1 MVPRPGGSG
10 LLISIL
16 VSATVGRA
24 QDLCIGGDPEPQG
37 SLVCRRATMPPT
49 MQIDS
54 PRIPTPQTTVEAE
67 LSIVVFVSADSD
79 PFTHWSPGSEMLAER
94 VFPIGLERRNVPSAR
109 RHTAHYGKDTHA
121 RRGNTHRWECHETPT
136 RLRGARRRRGGI
148 VRP

>member
-54 PRIPTPQTTVEAE
+54 PRIPTPQTTPSLQADGDVRSRWGPPDLGPEAPRAPDGGPRSE
-67 LSIVVFVSADSD
+67 KIFSI
-79 PFTHWSPGSEMLAER
+79 
-94 VFPIGLERRNVPSAR
+94 
-109 RHTAHYGKDTHA
+109 
-121 RRGNTHRWECHETPT
+121 
-136 RLRGARRRRGGI
+136 
-148 VRP
+148 

>member
-54 PRIPTPQTTVEAE
+54 PRIPTPQTTP
-67 LSIVVFVSADSD
+67 SGVSRGDATSQGPAPFPANHSSSPSPTPVDD
-79 PFTHWSPGSEMLAER
+79 PR
-94 VFPIGLERRNVPSAR
+94 DAR
-109 RHTAHYGKDTHA
+109 FKA
-121 RRGNTHRWECHETPT
+121 
-136 RLRGARRRRGGI
+136 
-148 VRP
+148 